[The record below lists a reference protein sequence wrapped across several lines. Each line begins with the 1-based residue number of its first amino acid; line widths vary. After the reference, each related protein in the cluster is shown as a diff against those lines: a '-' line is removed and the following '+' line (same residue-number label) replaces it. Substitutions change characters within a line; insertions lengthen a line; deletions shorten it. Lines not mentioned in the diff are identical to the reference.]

1 MITNKYSSKLKI
13 NFKMTSPL
21 ETFSRSP
28 ESEIPPLITPIMSA
42 IKSKTLGINTIT
54 LDKSLGKGAFGTV
67 YLCRDENGEE
77 LAVKCIKSKDLSAV
91 SGIPSLIEASIMSTI
106 HHPYLSKALKI
117 HSTPEKLY
125 IIQELAISDLRV
137 YRLNHFPPETTMIEW
152 IHMIAQ
158 AIACLHKY
166 DIIHGDIK
174 SSNILIFPDQRIKLT
189 DFTLSTNVHWKKN
202 YKPCTPTHRPLEVWL
217 DDKWDQSIDI
227 WAFGCTIFEIVYG
240 KSLFIYQARDASINA
255 LIDWCKY
262 LPAVYQ
268 KDWPIAGSNMGFP
281 AGLKASYRDCF
292 HYSFALPDS
301 FHTSSPLNS
310 LILSMLTM
318 SKRPT
323 IQEIL
328 TNPLFEKMMLFPSM
342 IISTPVTTLLPK
354 TESKIREQI
363 SLLTTDET
371 TIDLAYNIYL
381 RVTGMINSND
391 RLKLLTCTWIAHKLI
406 YRENLSIANYT
417 TAPHYDFHEILQMER
432 SICNYL
438 SYRLFYKP
446 TQMMIKL

>member
-1 MITNKYSSKLKI
+1 MSSP
-13 NFKMTSPL
+13 F

-28 ESEIPPLITPIMSA
+28 ESEIPPLITPITSQF
-42 IKSKTLGINTIT
+42 KSKNLGINTIT

-91 SGIPSLIEASIMSTI
+91 AGIPSLIEASIMSTI

-125 IIQELAISDLRV
+125 IVQELAISDLRI
-137 YRLNHFPPETTMIEW
+137 YRLNHSPSERTTVEW
-152 IHMIAQ
+152 IHMISQ

-174 SSNILIFPDQRIKLT
+174 SNNILIFSDQKIKLT
-189 DFTLSTNVHWKKN
+189 DFTLSTNVNWKKN

-217 DDKWDQSIDI
+217 DDKWDKSVDI
-227 WAFGCTIFEIVYG
+227 WAFGCTIFEIIYG
-240 KSLFIYQARDASINA
+240 KSLFIYQTKDASINA

-262 LPAVYQ
+262 LPAAYQ
-268 KDWPIAGSNMGFP
+268 KDMCWPSPGQ
-281 AGLKASYRDCF
+281 KANYRDCF

-301 FHTSSPLNS
+301 FNTSSPLNS

-318 SKRPT
+318 SKRPI

-328 TNPLFEKMMLFPSM
+328 SNSLFVGDGKGDPPMMCFPSM
-342 IISTPVTTLLPK
+342 IISTPVTALLPK
-354 TESKIREQI
+354 TENKIRDQI
-363 SLLTTDET
+363 SLITTDET
-371 TIDLAYNIYL
+371 TIDLAYNIYV
-381 RVTGMINSND
+381 RITGMINSND
-391 RLKLLTCTWIAHKLI
+391 RLKLITCVWIAHKLI
-406 YRENLSIANYT
+406 YRENLALGTST
-417 TAPHYDFHEILQMER
+417 TKPHYDFHEILQMER

-446 TQMMIKL
+446 TQIMIKL